1 MLVLSPNNAHHC
13 LLQDFRGVSVPAV
26 LYPPKKACPLHCP
39 PPRSPHTEPSAHL
52 GPPCT
57 PPACHSTPREQRG
70 KWVEGRRVPCT
81 SQEVWAGQPISTGC
95 ISQHGRLAW
104 VGVTAWFLQ
113 PFLHLL
119 QPGLQLV
126 SLWAAHRGT
135 VRQCRGAVPS
145 SAVHGLYL
153 VLHQPVAGRT
163 LLAAG
168 AQWVEEEVGLALVT
182 LVAHEARVAEAGA
195 VLVALRGDGAQ
206 RGAVAGC
213 SGGRKASHWGCQPCF
228 RDKDAVPIPVT
239 SAAPCREAKEAV
251 LASITSLPC
260 DTWLAGALPR
270 QRVAPTLPRAC
281 WVALTAG
288 VRSGQS

>member
-1 MLVLSPNNAHHC
+1 MGGRKESPLYLSG
-13 LLQDFRGVSVPAV
+13 GVGWA
-26 LYPPKKACPLHCP
+26 
-39 PPRSPHTEPSAHL
+39 AHL
-52 GPPCT
+52 HGVHLPAWQTGLGGSHSLVSAAIPPS
-57 PPACHSTPREQRG
+57 PAAWPS
-70 KWVEGRRVPCT
+70 
-81 SQEVWAGQPISTGC
+81 AGQPVGST
-95 ISQHGRLAW
+95 Q
-104 VGVTAWFLQ
+104 
-113 PFLHLL
+113 
-119 QPGLQLV
+119 
-126 SLWAAHRGT
+126 GT

-239 SAAPCREAKEAV
+239 SAAPGREAKEAV